1 MIVLYLLT
9 FYPFVEMPT
18 CANYYDKNPKLR
30 ERFFKIKSCQ
40 TKIARLLWKHMSE
53 RLKKVGSKIRAK
65 LKAQGYT
72 LEAFAN
78 EIGITTST
86 MGRIVKGAGGTIN
99 VKTYEKIA
107 DALGVEWEELLNT
120 QVPLH
125 LNLTGFAKVDE
136 LISMF
141 FKNLYNGDAGY
152 EELKEI
158 TTTNYKLRYLYNNLI
173 SNRSNMPGI
182 TPSHAP
188 VCCKL
193 CNGVGMEIKLA
204 NPGMSL
210 VDEMRLNAKEKRN
223 HEMCK
228 ATPVQ
233 AWPLGCRD
241 VLVHVQSICKEL
253 EKEERQV
260 NVPMTSAYR
269 YISTIEVFT
278 LDTAWANMSDKPI
291 KIEGRII
298 GIINIRTNN
307 RN

>member
-1 MIVLYLLT
+1 M
-9 FYPFVEMPT
+9 
-18 CANYYDKNPKLR
+18 
-30 ERFFKIKSCQ
+30 
-40 TKIARLLWKHMSE
+40 E
-53 RLKKVGSKIRAK
+53 RLEKVGSKIRAK

-72 LEAFAN
+72 LEAFAH
-78 EIGITTST
+78 EVGITTST

-136 LISMF
+136 LISEF

-152 EELKEI
+152 EKLKEI

-188 VCCKL
+188 VL
-193 CNGVGMEIKLA
+193 GMEIELA

-210 VDEMRLNAKEKRN
+210 VDEMRLNSKEKGN

-233 AWPLGCRD
+233 AWPLGRRD
-241 VLVHVQSICKEL
+241 VLVHVQTIFKEL

-260 NVPMTSAYR
+260 NVPMIGCYR

-278 LDTAWANMSDKPI
+278 LDTAWANMSAQAPI

>member
-1 MIVLYLLT
+1 MIVLYLLA
-9 FYPFVEMPT
+9 FYPFIEMPT

-30 ERFFKIKSCQ
+30 ERFFEIKSCQ
-40 TKIARLLWKHMSE
+40 TKIAQLLWNHME
-53 RLKKVGSKIRAK
+53 RLEKVGSKIRAK

-72 LEAFAN
+72 LEAFAH
-78 EIGITTST
+78 EVGITTST
-86 MGRIVKGAGGTIN
+86 MGRIVKGVGGTIN
-99 VKTYEKIA
+99 VATYEKIA

-136 LISMF
+136 LISEF
-141 FKNLYNGDAGY
+141 FENLYKGDVGY
-152 EELKEI
+152 ERLKEI
-158 TTTNYKLRYLYNNLI
+158 TTTNYKLRYLYNNL
-173 SNRSNMPGI
+173 RGF
-182 TPSHAP
+182 AP
-188 VCCKL
+188 VL
-193 CNGVGMEIKLA
+193 GMEIELA

-210 VDEMRLNAKEKRN
+210 VDEMRLNAKEKGN

-233 AWPLGCRD
+233 AWPLGRRD
-241 VLVHVQSICKEL
+241 VLVHVQTIFKEL

-260 NVPMTSAYR
+260 NVPMISAYR

-291 KIEGRII
+291 RTEGRII